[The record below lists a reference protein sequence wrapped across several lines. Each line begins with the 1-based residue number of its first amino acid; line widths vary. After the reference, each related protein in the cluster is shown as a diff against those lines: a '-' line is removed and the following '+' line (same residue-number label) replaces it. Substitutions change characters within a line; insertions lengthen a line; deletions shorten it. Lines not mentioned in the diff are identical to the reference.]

1 MQQPHNFSCQ
11 VWIQQTGCECSN
23 EILNVVHCT
32 KIDGSPTEFS
42 VSVLYGYCMTAN
54 KDHTKAVVGA
64 CPFNDPRV
72 HYESN
77 YKPIPSNLSD
87 LDNAVCEFKSTGRTG
102 QLCGQCV
109 DGYSPPVY
117 SYYPHCVNCTSGT
130 NNWPKYLAVSLLPT
144 TVFFLGVLTFRFRAT
159 SPQMNGYILIC
170 QILWCLDVL
179 VNPTG
184 ITNSTLAL
192 LVICT

>member
-1 MQQPHNFSCQ
+1 MTTFCSLHYN
-11 VWIQQTGCECSN
+11 QQTGCECSN

-42 VSVLYGYCMTAN
+42 VSVLYRYCMTAN

-87 LDNAVCEFKSTGRTG
+87 LDKAVCKFKSTGRTG
-102 QLCGQCV
+102 QLCGKCV

-130 NNWPKYLAVSLLPT
+130 QLAHILGCVSAAHNCLLPGSSY
-144 TVFFLGVLTFRFRAT
+144 F
-159 SPQMNGYILIC
+159 
-170 QILWCLDVL
+170 
-179 VNPTG
+179 
-184 ITNSTLAL
+184 
-192 LVICT
+192 